1 MKQALAVTTQT
12 WWQRLNW
19 HAQTAPTVREKT
31 LRELM
36 AERGLDENGRTLAA
50 AAAAREPKPVP
61 PQPMVSKAIFVAEF
75 TYDAAH
81 LLTVSVVDLSRR
93 ELRGRCH
100 QSGKLELFALNK
112 VRGLIKIVD
121 SGEML
126 TPSELVDRYL

>member
-1 MKQALAVTTQT
+1 MKQALAEVAKV
-12 WWQRLNW
+12 WRQRLNW
-19 HAQTAPTVREKT
+19 NAQTAPAVREKT

-36 AERGLDENGRTLAA
+36 AERGLDENGRTLAT
-50 AAAAREPKPVP
+50 AAREQRPVP
-61 PQPMVSKAIFVAEF
+61 PQQVVSKAIFVAEF

-81 LLTVSVVDLSRR
+81 LLTVSVVDLSRQ

-100 QSGKLELFALNK
+100 QSGKMELFALRK

-121 SGEML
+121 TGEML

>member
-1 MKQALAVTTQT
+1 MKQALAEISRI

-19 HAQTAPTVREKT
+19 HAQTAPTGREKT

-36 AERGLDENGRTLAA
+36 AERGLDENGRTLAT
-50 AAAAREPKPVP
+50 AAREQKPVP
-61 PQPMVSKAIFVAEF
+61 PRPVVSKAIFVAEF

-81 LLTVSVVDLSRR
+81 LLTVSVVDLSGQ

-100 QSGKLELFALNK
+100 QSGKLELFSLNK

>member
-1 MKQALAVTTQT
+1 MKQAVAEVART

-19 HAQTAPTVREKT
+19 HAGTAPAGREKT

-36 AERGLDENGRTLAA
+36 AERGLDENGRRLAT
-50 AAAAREPKPVP
+50 AAREPKPLP
-61 PQPMVSKAIFVAEF
+61 PRQAEPKVIFVAEF

-81 LLTVSVVDLSRR
+81 LQTVSVVDLSRQ
-93 ELRGRCH
+93 ELHGRCH
-100 QSGKLELFALNK
+100 QSGKLELFSLNK

-126 TPSELVDRYL
+126 TSSELVDRYL